1 MPKPLD
7 SLYGKGTSKAFS
19 EACGASAVEVE
30 TDLGVR
36 VNVEWKDGSL
46 LKVECRPDEV
56 NFLTLRSER
65 EGLYSDLCDTLPELF
80 KKRGVETFTARPA
93 TPESEAIL
101 RKRGDWHQH
110 PKRAGLRWII

>member
-7 SLYGKGTSKAFS
+7 NLYGEGTSGAFS
-19 EACGASAVEVE
+19 EACAAPAVEVE

-46 LKVECRPDEV
+46 LKVECSPDEV

-80 KKRGVETFTARPA
+80 KDRGVKSFRASPSST
-93 TPESEAIL
+93 ESEFIL
-101 RKRGDWHQH
+101 RKRGRWETD
-110 PKRAGLRWII
+110 PKGLRWVL

>member
-7 SLYGKGTSKAFS
+7 TLYSKGTSKAFKK
-19 EACGASAVEVE
+19 ACGTSAVEVE

-36 VNVEWKDGSL
+36 VNVEWKDGSV
-46 LKVECRPDEV
+46 LKIECSPDEV

-80 KKRGVETFTARPA
+80 KERGVRSFRARA
-93 TPESEAIL
+93 TEGSKGIVL
-101 RKRGDWHQH
+101 RRGEWRDD
-110 PKRAGLRWII
+110 PKGLRWVL